1 MKPCLLRV
9 MANQPSRDALTD
21 LSVTFRPI
29 AAADQPFLQQ
39 LYASTREE
47 EMALV
52 DWSDRQKEAF
62 LQMQFNAQHQY
73 YQANYTQT
81 AFQIILLHGEPIG
94 RLYVARWEQEIR
106 IVDLALLPEHRNRG
120 IGSQILKDLLAE
132 GKQQKL
138 PVRIHVEQYNP
149 ALRLYDRMGFQKIG
163 EHGVYWLMEARLGD

>member
-1 MKPCLLRV
+1 MV
-9 MANQPSRDALTD
+9 NQPSRHALTD
-21 LSVTFRPI
+21 LGITFRPI
-29 AAADQPFLQQ
+29 TSADHPFLQQ

-47 EMALV
+47 EMAMV
-52 DWSDRQKEAF
+52 DWDDRQKEAF

-81 AFQIILLHGEPIG
+81 AFQIILRHGEPIG

-106 IVDLALLPEHRNRG
+106 IVDLALLPGHRDRG

-138 PVRIHVEQYNP
+138 PVRIHVEQYNR
-149 ALRLYDRMGFQKIG
+149 ALRLYDRLGFQKIG
-163 EHGVYWLMEARLGD
+163 EHGVYWLMEACP

>member
-1 MKPCLLRV
+1 MHLYIGTQSDGEIRY
-9 MANQPSRDALTD
+9 
-21 LSVTFRPI
+21 LSG
-29 AAADQPFLQQ
+29 ADC
-39 LYASTREE
+39 S
-47 EMALV
+47 
-52 DWSDRQKEAF
+52 
-62 LQMQFNAQHQY
+62 
-73 YQANYTQT
+73 QARWE

-106 IVDLALLPEHRNRG
+106 IVDLALLPEHRDRG

-149 ALRLYDRMGFQKIG
+149 ALRLYHRMGFQKIG